1 MPILP
6 NGESCIKSISRVIL
20 TEPVE
25 CDDGGTMVPGDIG
38 VVIHI
43 HPKEAAYVLEFVGVD
58 GKTTAV
64 ASGLAHAD
72 PFRNASGRA
81 TRP

>member
-1 MPILP
+1 MHK
-6 NGESCIKSISRVIL
+6 EHSRVIL
-20 TEPVE
+20 TEVVE
-25 CDDGGTMVPGDIG
+25 CDDGRTMVPGDIG

-64 ASGLAHAD
+64 ASALPSQIRSVNPQDVLHA
-72 PFRNASGRA
+72 REK
-81 TRP
+81 